1 MVDLSREHLE
11 NFGLGNKG
19 NKERKGQTTKE
30 MTESTIS
37 CKHL

>member
-11 NFGLGNKG
+11 NFGLDNKG

-30 MTESTIS
+30 MTEFTIS